1 MTVFVVVVVDV
12 GTILDVNVG
21 VCSVSVGTYAVHPAI
36 VK

>member
-21 VCSVSVGTYAVHPAI
+21 VCSVGTYAVHPAI